1 MNVHKTLI
9 GKNGYLFL
17 QNDSANEIQRHLTN
31 ESVILDKSLAKF
43 DKVIDKYFITIFP
56 NKSFACRSK
65 LPDGYD
71 LKHRPDF
78 DVYQKKFGDHLLDGY
93 EVLGDDVE
101 NYYKTDTHLNLKGS
115 ILIHYEFLKRIN
127 MLFGLNIE
135 YKQYYIES
143 KTTNNLSERFCLGD
157 LTSPFNLGDQTIT
170 DTSDVYF
177 YSKNIFD
184 LYSNIIIKKEHEINY
199 LKLENNEIKDLTD
212 KNIGRVFDWFV
223 VGEYILY
230 KKNYNKP
237 KHKVL
242 IFYDSFLLQSLR
254 LYFDLF
260 EVYFVKSVYDSK
272 WIDKIKPGYVF
283 EFRVERF
290 LF

>member
-71 LKHRPDF
+71 LIYRPDF
-78 DVYQKKFGDHLLDGY
+78 NVYQKKFGDHLLDGY

-101 NYYKTDTHLNLKGS
+101 NYYKTDTHVNLKGS

-157 LTSPFNLGDQTIT
+157 LTSPINLGDQIIT

-177 YSKNIFD
+177 YSNDIFNI
-184 LYSNIIIKKEHEINY
+184 YNNCIIKDEYEIRF
-199 LKLENNEIKDLTD
+199 LKLKDNVINDVTH
-212 KNIGRVFDWFV
+212 KIIGR
-223 VGEYILY
+223 ISPY
-230 KKNYNKP
+230 KDCMYT
-237 KHKVL
+237 
-242 IFYDSFLLQSLR
+242 
-254 LYFDLF
+254 
-260 EVYFVKSVYDSK
+260 
-272 WIDKIKPGYVF
+272 
-283 EFRVERF
+283 
-290 LF
+290 